1 MKPIMALALPALLAG
16 CIPHA
21 ENMTGGHEK
30 VPPELSGLCNAD
42 KLGHAIGQKLTADL
56 EARLKSETRAALVRT
71 APHDGAITMDY
82 NPARLNI
89 FVDDTRKIVRINCG

>member
-1 MKPIMALALPALLAG
+1 MKPIMAFALPALLVG

-21 ENMTGGHEK
+21 ENMEGGQ
-30 VPPELSGLCNAD
+30 VPPELSGLCNTD

-56 EARLKSETRAALVRT
+56 EARLKSEARAALVRT